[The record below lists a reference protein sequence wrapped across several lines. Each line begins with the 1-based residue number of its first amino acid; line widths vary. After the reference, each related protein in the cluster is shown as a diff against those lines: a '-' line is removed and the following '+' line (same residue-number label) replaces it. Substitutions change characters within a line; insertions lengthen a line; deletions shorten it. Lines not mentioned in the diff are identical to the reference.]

1 MLFRSI
7 STCTLALILC
17 ATPIQST
24 SAAPITFSASS
35 GNLAASATFEVV
47 GGNLQVTLTN
57 SSLFDVLVP
66 ADVLTGMFFDVN
78 GAAPVLTPV
87 SAILGLGSS
96 AVFGVTDLGGVV
108 GGEWAYG
115 ASLAGAPHGAT
126 RGISSSGLGLFSG
139 PNFPGSNL
147 QGPAGVDGMQYGI
160 LSAGDNIA
168 TGNAAVTGSNAFVK
182 NAVVFLLSGID
193 GNFDPSAVIGNV
205 SFQYGTALT
214 EPNIPEPATMTMLAM
229 SAFACLRNRGRHA
242 RR

>member
-7 STCTLALILC
+7 SICTVALVLC

-87 SAILGLGSS
+87 SAILGLGS
-96 AVFGVTDLGGVV
+96 VVIFGGTDPGDVV
-108 GGEWAYG
+108 GGEWAYETSLVG
-115 ASLAGAPHGAT
+115 A
-126 RGISSSGLGLFSG
+126 
-139 PNFPGSNL
+139 
-147 QGPAGVDGMQYGI
+147 
-160 LSAGDNIA
+160 IA
-168 TGNAAVTGSNAFVK
+168 GNA
-182 NAVVFLLSGID
+182 
-193 GNFDPSAVIGNV
+193 
-205 SFQYGTALT
+205 
-214 EPNIPEPATMTMLAM
+214 
-229 SAFACLRNRGRHA
+229 LRNG
-242 RR
+242 